1 MVVETFGDG
10 ISNAFPVY
18 EYFEETY
25 IGLKNVNGSKSS
37 SIPQSCLEYFPSSD
51 SRINQD
57 TKNGWGMASWIFIEA
72 LKTVQASV
80 EYKQDNNVW
89 LWNFVLKK
97 GLEIPA
103 TYTTWHKIL
112 NVADQ

>member
-1 MVVETFGDG
+1 
-10 ISNAFPVY
+10 
-18 EYFEETY
+18 
-25 IGLKNVNGSKSS
+25 
-37 SIPQSCLEYFPSSD
+37 
-51 SRINQD
+51 
-57 TKNGWGMASWIFIEA
+57 MASWIFIEA